1 MRKSSNRSRA
11 FFAAFPSRT
20 CVDVR
25 ARANGEWRFVSRSL
39 GNAVLYSLTVWCVS
53 VSELQ
58 TVDVVP
64 TVDSAAHCATAFY
77 RPSTVDATE
86 VSTRI
91 HRGSTPRISH
101 RLQPRS
107 RRATRSTQTNTERR
121 MGAKGKR
128 RDATAAPKTTRA
140 HDAAR
145 NGDAGALVA
154 ALAEDPVLLDAVDA
168 LRRTPLH
175 LAAYGGHEECVDLLC
190 KRGARVAAEATDG
203 FTALHFACRAGK
215 TDVVKALVTKH
226 GANAKGMT
234 YKSENALHLAV
245 SGGKCSV
252 SLVAFLLRKKVNVKA
267 TSKKGRSVLECVRED
282 AEDGVRE
289 AIEKAIEEAD
299 KAEAEGKVEADIGPS
314 VGPEIGPD
322 IGPSIGPSIGPDIGP
337 SIGPSIGPPAR
348 PGGGKI
354 DRDAIG
360 VVEDEDADDEPKKKK
375 KKKIVGAMTFGED
388 DE

>member
-1 MRKSSNRSRA
+1 
-11 FFAAFPSRT
+11 
-20 CVDVR
+20 
-25 ARANGEWRFVSRSL
+25 
-39 GNAVLYSLTVWCVS
+39 
-53 VSELQ
+53 
-58 TVDVVP
+58 
-64 TVDSAAHCATAFY
+64 
-77 RPSTVDATE
+77 
-86 VSTRI
+86 
-91 HRGSTPRISH
+91 
-101 RLQPRS
+101 
-107 RRATRSTQTNTERR
+107 

-128 RDATAAPKTTRA
+128 RDAATAPKTTRA

-154 ALAEDPVLLDAVDA
+154 ALAEDPMLLDAVDA

-252 SLVAFLLRKKVNVKA
+252 SLVTFLLRKKVNVKA

-282 AEDGVRE
+282 AEDGLRE
-289 AIEKAIEEAD
+289 MIEKAIEEAE
-299 KAEAEGKVEADIGPS
+299 KEEKEKKVEADIGPS
-314 VGPEIGPD
+314 VGPEIGPSIGPSIGLE
-322 IGPSIGPSIGPDIGP
+322 IGPSIGPS
-337 SIGPSIGPPAR
+337 AR
-348 PGGGKI
+348 PGSGKI

-360 VVEDEDADDEPKKKK
+360 VVDDEDTDDEPKKKK
-375 KKKIVGAMTFGED
+375 KKKVVGAMTFGED